1 MRGKCDQLF
10 VFRTVTADDHT
21 AYQLQKSTLLYS
33 FKSKCFHHAH
43 SLRKQSPL
51 DQDLQK
57 GFPVDHGIFPIIHHL
72 QTGIQIFSLHVIP
85 IIIQDLFADQPLIFI
100 GKRRWKDQF
109 LKNSQILTTDLLTL
123 TVIQKHS
130 RFIRPFFQHCR
141 NHLTIIKKW
150 CQIIIY
156 RSSITSLFFIL
167 KYNGRIFAAD
177 PWVSDSMD
185 TRIDFFLFHLSVTDD
200 HTADLRII
208 RIQPA
213 GKHSGGDHLRFF
225 AVRWFPH
232 EFLINSGI
240 IFIHPAFP

>member
-1 MRGKCDQLF
+1 M
-10 VFRTVTADDHT
+10 
-21 AYQLQKSTLLYS
+21 
-33 FKSKCFHHAH
+33 
-43 SLRKQSPL
+43 P
-51 DQDLQK
+51 
-57 GFPVDHGIFPIIHHL
+57 
-72 QTGIQIFSLHVIP
+72 
-85 IIIQDLFADQPLIFI
+85 
-100 GKRRWKDQF
+100 
-109 LKNSQILTTDLLTL
+109 L

-177 PWVSDSMD
+177 PWVSDPMD